1 MKIKTKCKKIINQM
15 KLSLNNQIKIIN
27 HMIYKI
33 HK

>member
-1 MKIKTKCKKIINQM
+1 MKNKTKSKKLINQM

-27 HMIYKI
+27 LKNYKI